1 MSATLIPLYVFTGFL
16 GVGKTSAI
24 LHALRLTPAGQKT
37 AVVVNEFGDIS
48 IDGPTISSEG
58 LPFAVADVPGGCIC
72 CAGMEMLTD
81 QLTWLLAEVKPDRVL
96 IEPSGIARPSDLLLK
111 IRTSVL
117 AGRFEYRPVI
127 GIFDPE
133 LVADNDMRD
142 SLLFDDQAGMADLIF
157 LNRADLSSPDSITFA
172 QNWFRDHFP
181 DRPEPVIGSHGQ
193 FPATWLDQP
202 FQPAYPVKQT
212 TGHQPESHFIG
223 IGWYWNQALF
233 DADKLQVLFRSLLDN
248 RNQSGLIRAK
258 GIFLTTIGPVLFEIA
273 GKTLHQRP
281 SEYRIEN
288 RVELL
293 FSTGFTPDKTWLK
306 SQLDSCITDGE

>member
-58 LPFAVADVPGGCIC
+58 SPFAVADVPGGCIC
-72 CAGMEMLTD
+72 CAGMEMLTE
-81 QLTWLLAEVKPDRVL
+81 QLSWLLAEVKPDRVL

-111 IRTSVL
+111 IRTSEL
-117 AGRFEYRPVI
+117 ASRFDYRPVI

-133 LVADNDMRD
+133 LVADEEMRD

-157 LNRADLSSPDSITFA
+157 LNRTDLSSPDSIAFTRD
-172 QNWFRDHFP
+172 WFKTHYPERP
-181 DRPEPVIGSHGQ
+181 DPVTGSHGK
-193 FPATWLDQP
+193 FPPSWLEQTFP
-202 FQPAYPVKQT
+202 PIYPVKPT
-212 TGHQPESHFIG
+212 TNHLPHTQIKG

-233 DADKLQVLFRSLLDN
+233 DISHLQEQFQSLLAN
-248 RNQSGLIRAK
+248 RRQSGLIRAK
-258 GIFLTTIGPVLFEIA
+258 GLFLTNEGPVLFEIA
-273 GKTLHQRP
+273 GSTLHRRP

-293 FSTGFTPDKTWLK
+293 FSSGSKPDESVLK
-306 SQLDSCITDGE
+306 KQLDSCIIHG